1 MRILVA
7 HENLDFDALGSLL
20 LARRLFP
27 GFAVLLGGLEGHMKE
42 VVALFSDHLDLVP
55 AAEVDLLAVSEVIL
69 LDNARPERIGP
80 LKGLVGRVPFH
91 VFDHH
96 PSSPGDVPAVGG
108 VVRPVGATVSLLV
121 PLLEARGVQLTPLEA
136 TLAYAGLWED
146 TGGFS
151 FPSTTEEDLRAGA
164 FFLAQGANPAQ
175 VRDWVRE
182 RYPQE
187 ARALLTQLLRKG
199 RVMEVEG
206 FRLLLAQAQEKG
218 YVPALAPLAHTLLD
232 LFDAQGVLMVL
243 KLGRDTLFIARS
255 KGRLDV
261 GGWLSEVGGG
271 GHPRAAFARVRG
283 VKLALGRLLDA
294 LPRHLE
300 REPVLAERMTKR
312 VETLPPTTVREALNL
327 LRERGYGG
335 MPVVEGGKEG
345 ARILGIA
352 RRRDLEKAL
361 RHGLGHLSVTAF
373 LSRAVI
379 LPPDAPLAQAE
390 EALKTGV
397 GRVVVAEKVEEGE
410 YRFLGIFTR
419 TDLYRTDP
427 PRPLSLGEE
436 VLARLPE
443 GVRRVLWALQ
453 EAFPRGVYLVG
464 GAVRD
469 ALLGFAQG
477 LDIDLVLEGLKA
489 EEVARALVGRFGGSY
504 GLHVAFGTARVQLPF
519 GLVVDLAEARE
530 EYYPYPGALPRVRPS
545 SIAKDLERRDYTV
558 NAMALALGDLRLL
571 DPYGGLQDL
580 KARLLRPLHPLSFVE
595 DPTRIARG
603 ARLAARLGFRLAEE
617 AFPQVKPALLPE
629 VLDKVSGSRLRDE
642 LYLILKEPEPTRA
655 LEVLEDWGALRPL
668 FGLTPP
674 RKGLLERVPEPAA
687 VLPRQGNTEG
697 PAEKLRSSEPLEAR
711 LLLLLYEQEDPEGV
725 ARRLALPRRLL
736 EGVRLLRNPPEDPA
750 PLKEEPLRSAFLALF
765 PEKEAWLYQERRKLK
780 GRDLLALGLSPGPK
794 VGEILRKVEEARA
807 RGEVKGFEEELEL
820 ARKLI
825 GDGTSLVPQ

>member
-1 MRILVA
+1 MRILAA
-7 HENLDFDALGSLL
+7 HENLDFDALGAIL

-27 GFAVLLGGLEGHMKE
+27 GVAVLLGGLEGHMKE

-55 AAEVDLLAVSEVIL
+55 VGELDLARVSEVVL
-69 LDNARPERIGP
+69 LDNARPERIG
-80 LKGLVGRVPFH
+80 LLRRLVGRAPFH

-96 PSSPGDVPAVGG
+96 PPSPGDVPAVGG

-121 PLLEARGVQLTPLEA
+121 PLLEARGVRLTPLEA

-151 FPSTTEEDLRAGA
+151 FPSTREEDLRAGA

-187 ARALLTQLLRKG
+187 ARALLTQLLKKG
-199 RVMEVEG
+199 RVVEVEG
-206 FRLLLAQAQEKG
+206 FRLLVAQAQEEG
-218 YVPALAPLAHTLLD
+218 YVPALAPLAHTLLE

-255 KGRLDV
+255 KVRLDV
-261 GGWLSEVGGG
+261 GRWLSEVGGG

-283 VKLALGRLLDA
+283 VKNALRKLLDA

-300 REPVLAERMTKR
+300 REPTLAERMTRR
-312 VETLPPTTVREALNL
+312 VETLSPTTVREALNL
-327 LRERGYGG
+327 LLERGYGG
-335 MPVVEGGKEG
+335 MPVVEQGRRGV
-345 ARILGIA
+345 RVLGIA
-352 RRRDLEKAL
+352 RRRDLEKAV

-373 LSRAVI
+373 LSWAVV
-379 LPPDAPLAQAE
+379 LPPGAPLSKGE
-390 EALKTGV
+390 EALKMGV
-397 GRVVVAEKVEEGE
+397 GRVLVGEEVGEGE
-410 YRFLGIFTR
+410 HRLLGIFTR
-419 TDLYRTDP
+419 TDLYRTEP
-427 PRPLSLGEE
+427 PRTPSPGEE
-436 VLARLPE
+436 VLNRLPE
-443 GVRRVLWALQ
+443 GARRVLKALK
-453 EAFPRGVYLVG
+453 EAFPKGVYLVG

-469 ALLGFAQG
+469 ALGGFAPG
-477 LDIDLVLEGLKA
+477 PDVDLVLEGLKV
-489 EEVARALVGRFGGSY
+489 EEVARFLVGRFGGSY
-504 GLHVAFGTARVQLPF
+504 GLHVAFGTAQVRLPF
-519 GLVVDLAEARE
+519 GLAVDLAEARE
-530 EYYPYPGALPRVRPS
+530 EYYPYPGALPKVRPS

-558 NAMALALGDLRLL
+558 NAMALALEDFRLL
-571 DPYGGLQDL
+571 DPYGGLSDL

-687 VLPRQGNTEG
+687 R

-711 LLLLLYEQEDPEGV
+711 LLLLLYEQEEPEEV

-794 VGEILRKVEEARA
+794 VGEVLRKVEEARA
-807 RGEVKGFEEELEL
+807 RGEVASFEEELEL

-825 GDGTSLVPQ
+825 SDGTSCVPQ

>member
-1 MRILVA
+1 MRILAA

-27 GFAVLLGGLEGHMKE
+27 GVAVLLGGLEGHMKE

-55 AAEVDLLAVSEVIL
+55 AGELDLQEVSEVVL
-69 LDNARPERIGP
+69 VDNARPERIGP
-80 LKGLVGRVPFH
+80 LRRLLGRVPFH

-96 PSSPGDVPAVGG
+96 PPSPGDVPAVGG

-121 PLLEARGVQLTPLEA
+121 PPLRARGVGLTPLEA

-151 FPSTTEEDLRAGA
+151 FPSTTEEDLEAGA
-164 FFLAQGANPAQ
+164 FLLAQGARPAQ

-199 RVMEVEG
+199 RVVEVEG
-206 FRLLLAQAQEKG
+206 FRLLLAQAREEG

-255 KGRLDV
+255 KERLDV
-261 GGWLSEVGGG
+261 GRWLAEVGGG

-283 VKLALGRLLDA
+283 VRSALKGLLDA

-300 REPVLAERMTKR
+300 REPTLAERMTKR

-327 LRERGYGG
+327 LLERGYGG
-335 MPVVEGGKEG
+335 MPVVEKG
-345 ARILGIA
+345 ARGVRVLGIA
-352 RRRDLEKAL
+352 RRRDLEKAV
-361 RHGLGHLSVTAF
+361 RHGLGHLGVTAF
-373 LSRAVI
+373 LSRAVV
-379 LPPDAPLAQAE
+379 LPPDAPLARAE

-397 GRVVVAEKVEEGE
+397 GRVLVGEEVGEGE
-410 YRFLGIFTR
+410 YRLLGIFTR
-419 TDLYRTDP
+419 TDLYRTEP
-427 PRPLSLGEE
+427 PRAPSPGEE

-443 GVRRVLWALQ
+443 GVRRVLLALK

-464 GAVRD
+464 GVVRD
-469 ALLGFAQG
+469 ALLGFAPG
-477 LDIDLVLEGLKA
+477 PDVDLVLEGLRA

-504 GLHVAFGTARVQLPF
+504 GLHVAFGTARVRLSF
-519 GLVVDLAEARE
+519 GLEVDLAEARE
-530 EYYPYPGALPRVRPS
+530 EYYPYPGALPKVRPS

-558 NAMALALGDLRLL
+558 NAMALALEDLRLL
-571 DPYGGLQDL
+571 DPYGGLLDL
-580 KARLLRPLHPLSFVE
+580 RARLLRPLHPLSFVE

-617 AFPQVKPALLPE
+617 ALPQLRPALMPE
-629 VLDKVSGSRLRDE
+629 VLGQVSAARLRDE

-655 LEVLEDWGALRPL
+655 LRLLEDWGALGPL
-668 FGLTPP
+668 FGLRPP
-674 RKGLLERVPEPAA
+674 REGLLERVQEP
-687 VLPRQGNTEG
+687 
-697 PAEKLRSSEPLEAR
+697 EAR
-711 LLLLLYEQEDPEGV
+711 LLLLLYEQERPEEA
-725 ARRLALPRRLL
+725 ARRLALPRRVL
-736 EGVRLLRNPPEDPA
+736 EGVRLLRALPEDPT
-750 PLKEEPLRSAFLALF
+750 PLREEPLRSAFLALF
-765 PEKEAWLYQERRKLK
+765 PEKEAWLYQERRKLR
-780 GRDLLALGLSPGPK
+780 GRDLLALGLSPGPR

-825 GDGTSLVPQ
+825 GDGTSLVSQ